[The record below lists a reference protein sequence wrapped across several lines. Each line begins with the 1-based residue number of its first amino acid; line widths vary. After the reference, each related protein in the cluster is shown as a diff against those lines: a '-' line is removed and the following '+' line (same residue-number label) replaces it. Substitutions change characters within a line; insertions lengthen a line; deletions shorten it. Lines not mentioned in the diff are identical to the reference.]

1 MKVLLFIVLG
11 VLLSWCMW
19 IKGIGIMQK
28 KIAVAFIGRR
38 GKTHR
43 GAAMTAATGWTKQVL
58 PLKEGQ
64 KYRFYYDVNL
74 TDGDIIV
81 EIIHNKQVI
90 KTFDAQSRTTV
101 LPAEKGRYI
110 MGTKFAKA
118 SGDYE
123 LKWEEI

>member
-1 MKVLLFIVLG
+1 MKVLLIVVFG
-11 VLLSWCMW
+11 ALLSWLMW
-19 IKGIGIMQK
+19 TKGIGIVQS

-38 GKTHR
+38 GKNHR
-43 GAAMTAATGWTKQVL
+43 GASMTAATGWTKQVL

-81 EIIHNKQVI
+81 EIIHNRQII
-90 KTFDAQSRTTV
+90 KTFDLQNRTAV

-110 MGTKFAKA
+110 IGTKFTKA